1 MAILAGNGL
10 STSTTTPTA
19 KCSAGFRCVD
29 SRECNNDVMD
39 DVRSVNINPEEICE
53 GESRRC
59 CSFPGSAGF
68 VGALKKR
75 LNQKKPKVRFFSSEP

>member
-29 SRECNNDVMD
+29 SRECNKDVMD

-68 VGALKKR
+68 VAALKKKTEP
-75 LNQKKPKVRFFSSEP
+75 KKAKSQIL